1 MPTTTEIIAH
11 STRFIKRLA
20 RDQSGAA
27 AIYAVISLPVLIG
40 FVGLGVDVAMWQ
52 VAKRQT
58 EQMADAAA
66 VAGGVEIIRLRKAQ
80 LTIEVNP
87 ASLEAAIGN
96 GYDPAR
102 GDTIAIYNP
111 PISGDWIGVDE
122 AVEVVITTPGP
133 KLFSSLLNPD
143 IGPITSRAVA
153 LGEVSNTCLWTLG
166 PTGSGRIT
174 ISGGTTVDML
184 CGAFANSVDVDAV
197 VLNGADS
204 CLSTTDDI
212 RIVGG
217 SDGACLDPEPK
228 TGVPP
233 KSDPLASLPPPPY
246 SGCDYTSTTNITGGD
261 ATLSPGT
268 YCADIRLNTSGTVTF
283 NPGIYILDG
292 AGLTIGAGTTVIGDG
307 VMIFSTANAQVSD
320 SLSVSS
326 GANVTLSAPT
336 SGMYEGILFYQERGS
351 DPNITH
357 NFTGGAFMDLT
368 GIIYSPEQE
377 VSFSGG
383 ASGDNSNTFII
394 SESVSFTGNAYL
406 GDLDNSGA
414 VFNRLFVMSKLVE

>member
-1 MPTTTEIIAH
+1 
-11 STRFIKRLA
+11 
-20 RDQSGAA
+20 
-27 AIYAVISLPVLIG
+27 
-40 FVGLGVDVAMWQ
+40 
-52 VAKRQT
+52 
-58 EQMADAAA
+58 
-66 VAGGVEIIRLRKAQ
+66 
-80 LTIEVNP
+80 
-87 ASLEAAIGN
+87 
-96 GYDPAR
+96 
-102 GDTIAIYNP
+102 
-111 PISGDWIGVDE
+111 
-122 AVEVVITTPGP
+122 
-133 KLFSSLLNPD
+133 
-143 IGPITSRAVA
+143 
-153 LGEVSNTCLWTLG
+153 
-166 PTGSGRIT
+166 
-174 ISGGTTVDML
+174 
-184 CGAFANSVDVDAV
+184 
-197 VLNGADS
+197 
-204 CLSTTDDI
+204 
-212 RIVGG
+212 
-217 SDGACLDPEPK
+217 
-228 TGVPP
+228 
-233 KSDPLASLPPPPY
+233 
-246 SGCDYTSTTNITGGD
+246 
-261 ATLSPGT
+261 
-268 YCADIRLNTSGTVTF
+268 F